1 VNAHPVTRVG
11 STDCPRPGSDFR
23 RNAARCRGL
32 SARTPVARCLD
43 RMVMGG
49 ELQGGAMVESR
60 CSSIPGPEPKP
71 ATRRCSSRRRECLRQ
86 PRAAL
91 PTVSAR
97 AAAASNRRTHLEQ
110 ADTRGRT
117 TNQWAAEVGIQIDSS
132 AIPSDKPEGGAV
144 AADLPAAAAVGA
156 GETAVST
163 AATSCAMLPA
173 SAPSV
178 GIRRCPVPSS
188 LVVVWLA
195 CMWGSLSMPGE
206 NWASVAD

>member
-1 VNAHPVTRVG
+1 MNAHPVTRVG

-43 RMVMGG
+43 RMVRGG

-86 PRAAL
+86 PRAST
-91 PTVSAR
+91 PHSQ
-97 AAAASNRRTHLEQ
+97 RTGSRCLEQ

>member
-1 VNAHPVTRVG
+1 MPRAFRTHTRGALPRPDGHGRRITRRRDGRKSVFQHPRTRTQASNPTMLKPPPRVLAPATG
-11 STDCPRPGSDFR
+11 STPHSQ
-23 RNAARCRGL
+23 
-32 SARTPVARCLD
+32 RT
-43 RMVMGG
+43 G
-49 ELQGGAMVESR
+49 SR
-60 CSSIPGPEPKP
+60 C
-71 ATRRCSSRRRECLRQ
+71 
-86 PRAAL
+86 
-91 PTVSAR
+91 
-97 AAAASNRRTHLEQ
+97 LEQ